1 MNTPVSFKLA
11 KLLKEKVFDIPVLSC
26 YFKKDEISE
35 NYSII
40 NQYEI
45 EYIDD
50 KGNFILIPYNENDRS
65 LCLDKINFNGWG
77 DLTYSAPTI
86 AEVVMW
92 CFNKYKY
99 SIEYSMNIPE
109 SGEYDGCYVFNGL
122 IKGSED
128 YKLKIFYTSKDYPT
142 AEKALEDTINHFL
155 INFF

>member
-1 MNTPVSFKLA
+1 MGLNKPVDFTTA
-11 KLLKEKVFDIPVLSC
+11 KLLKEK
-26 YFKKDEISE
+26 
-35 NYSII
+35 
-40 NQYEI
+40 
-45 EYIDD
+45 
-50 KGNFILIPYNENDRS
+50 GYNEPCALLYDENG
-65 LCLDKINFNGWG
+65 KISGTKMSMAGHPNIYINK
-77 DLTYSAPTI
+77 YSAPTI

-142 AEKALEDTINHFL
+142 VEKALEDTINHFL
-155 INFF
+155 INFC

>member
-1 MNTPVSFKLA
+1 MNTPILFELA
-11 KLLKEKVFDIPVLSC
+11 KLLKEKGFDGQCLNFYTKPNSKMFGIDEHYRNYPIKNTPKKLYTVGEHAVLNIENV
-26 YFKKDEISE
+26 YF
-35 NYSII
+35 
-40 NQYEI
+40 
-45 EYIDD
+45 
-50 KGNFILIPYNENDRS
+50 
-65 LCLDKINFNGWG
+65 
-77 DLTYSAPTI
+77 APTI
-86 AEVVMW
+86 AEIVMW

-155 INFF
+155 INFC